1 MIHFP
6 HEYLKNPTHRIT
18 VALIGAGGT
27 GSQVLNGIARMD
39 IALRKLGHKGLYVRC
54 FDDDVVNES
63 NIGRQLFMETEI
75 GKHKSQALIN
85 RINRFFALDWD
96 YTGNYIMESDMYKPN
111 IYISCVDNVKTRK
124 DIACIKFPKK
134 NNISE
139 TPMYWLDYGNSKNV
153 GQVVLGTMR
162 EIKQASVYKRPVV
175 EQRTTKRLKNVCQ
188 LFPDMKDDADNTPSC
203 SLAEALEKQD
213 LYINSTLANI
223 GLALLWKLFREEYIS
238 FHGAFLNLQNFKVN
252 PIKI

>member
-39 IALRKLGHKGLYVRC
+39 IALRKLGHKGLYVKC
-54 FDDDVVNES
+54 YDDDIVSES
-63 NIGRQLFMETEI
+63 NIGRQLFIESEI
-75 GKHKSQALIN
+75 GKQKSQALIN

-96 YTGNYIMESDMYKPN
+96 YTGKYEMESDMYKPN

-124 DIACIKFPKK
+124 DIASIKFPKQ
-134 NNISE
+134 NNMSQ
-139 TPMYWLDYGNSKNV
+139 TPIYWLDYGNSKNV

-162 EIKQASVYKRPVV
+162 EINQRYLYTKIIEYQKSV
-175 EQRTTKRLKNVCQ
+175 KRLKNVCQ
-188 LFPDMKDDADNTPSC
+188 LFTDMKDDEDNTPSC

-213 LYINSTLANI
+213 LYINSTLANL